1 MKPELREK
9 IIAYN
14 KSVATN
20 KEKADD
26 FMTLLSALPP
36 GQVKN
41 LLKDETCGAILSK
54 YGITESEKSSDWEQ
68 PLNQNSLSLF

>member
-14 KSVATN
+14 RAVAAN
-20 KEKADD
+20 AEKADD
-26 FMTLLSALPP
+26 LMAILGALPP

-41 LLKDETCGAILSK
+41 LLKDPTIGPILEK
-54 YGITESEKSSDWEQ
+54 YGITGEVE
-68 PLNQNSLSLF
+68 

>member
-14 KSVATN
+14 KAVAAN

-26 FMTLLSALPP
+26 FMTVLGALPP

-41 LLKDETCGAILSK
+41 LLKDEAIGSILEK
-54 YGITESEKSSDWEQ
+54 YGITK
-68 PLNQNSLSLF
+68 

>member
-1 MKPELREK
+1 MKQELRDK

-14 KSVATN
+14 KAVAAS

-26 FMTLLSALPP
+26 LITLLNALPP

-41 LLKDETCGAILSK
+41 LLKDEVCGPILGK
-54 YGITESEKSSDWEQ
+54 YGITGEE
-68 PLNQNSLSLF
+68 